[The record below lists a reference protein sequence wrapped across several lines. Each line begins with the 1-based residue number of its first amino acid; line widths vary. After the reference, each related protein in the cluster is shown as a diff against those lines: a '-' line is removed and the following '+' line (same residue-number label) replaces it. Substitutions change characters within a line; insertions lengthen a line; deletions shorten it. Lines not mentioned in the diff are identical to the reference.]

1 MEKPQGTF
9 GQLFRSFF
17 KIGGLTFG
25 GGYAMIQIMQHEIV
39 ERRRWIDG
47 GEFIELLALAQTS
60 PGPIAVNTAVF
71 VGYKTQGFRGAVAAM
86 LGTVLP
92 AFTVILLI
100 AVFFADYSRYPLV
113 ESAFRGMRPAV
124 VALIAAPV
132 CQMVRGMG
140 WFRLLVAAA
149 AAVLM
154 GFLGV
159 SPVWFLIAGA
169 LGSLV
174 WGITRKTP

>member
-1 MEKPQGTF
+1 MEKPKATLRE
-9 GQLFRSFF
+9 LFWAFL

-39 ERRRWIDG
+39 RRRAWIDSE
-47 GEFIELLALAQTS
+47 EFVELLALAQTS

-92 AFTVILLI
+92 AFTIILLI
-100 AVFFADYSRYPLV
+100 AAFFADYSRYPLV

-132 CQMVRGMG
+132 YNMARGMG
-140 WFRLLVAAA
+140 WFRILIAAA
-149 AAVLM
+149 AAVVM

-169 LGSLV
+169 AGGVV
-174 WGITRKTP
+174 WGMTKKR